1 MSECFDLTLFNLKSC
16 NLAFTPSVYFL
27 PQSLAILWFFFSTK
41 AIEDDVQN
49 HSPVYDFFIA
59 SADALANACAETNI
73 TAGLDTIKMLNHEL
87 ENRWQ
92 VVTSVITEKQQHLTE
107 TEKQLQQYIVTKEHL
122 DDLLCH
128 AEGAIASQTAPGADL
143 EKARVNRNT
152 VKVKSNISYIFCLLQ
167 IPILCIGERFK
178 RDLLGGKIEEAK
190 SVPKA
195 LWRKKIFFWDWTD
208 YSC

>member
-1 MSECFDLTLFNLKSC
+1 
-16 NLAFTPSVYFL
+16 
-27 PQSLAILWFFFSTK
+27 
-41 AIEDDVQN
+41 
-49 HSPVYDFFIA
+49 
-59 SADALANACAETNI
+59 
-73 TAGLDTIKMLNHEL
+73 MLNHEL

-92 VVTSVITEKQQHLTE
+92 VVTSVIAEKQQHLTE

-152 VKVKSNISYIFCLLQ
+152 VKVR
-167 IPILCIGERFK
+167 ERGSQGIMEK
-178 RDLLGGKIEEAK
+178 E
-190 SVPKA
+190 
-195 LWRKKIFFWDWTD
+195 FFVWDWTD